1 MNQWDDFRYFLALQ
15 RNMTLKASARE
26 LKVDQATVGRRIQT
40 LEDSLGTQLFEK
52 RSDGYF
58 LTLAGER
65 VLPTL
70 KALEEGIHSVER
82 LIAGQEER
90 IEGIVKIAMPGAL
103 ANHWLIPKLQ
113 PFIQKHSQIK
123 FEFLTGPEAVNL
135 SRREADLAIRL
146 VRPTQRDLVVKKIG
160 EIQLSLYGHPSLFTS
175 TRRPATKE
183 DLKKFPFIGLF
194 PNSMSELE
202 KQLLKK
208 IEPHLHCTIRSGAWS
223 SVFYS
228 IQSGLGIGILPSFL
242 AERDSK
248 LVQLQVIES
257 GRTPLWLVAHPD
269 IVHSARVRAVIDY
282 VITALK

>member
-1 MNQWDDFRYFLALQ
+1 M
-15 RNMTLKASARE
+15 
-26 LKVDQATVGRRIQT
+26 
-40 LEDSLGTQLFEK
+40 FEK

-70 KALEEGIHSVER
+70 KALEEGILSVER

-113 PFIQKHSQIK
+113 PFVQKHSQIK
-123 FEFLTGPEAVNL
+123 FEFLTGPEVVNL

-146 VRPTQRDLVVKKIG
+146 VRPTQRDLVVKKFG

-202 KQLLKK
+202 KQLWEVLGSNRVFVPRISWCTNPNAVRTPHMLLILLRSLSLRNSLMSRKFASNTLKK
-208 IEPHLHCTIRSGAWS
+208 DFRSLKS
-223 SVFYS
+223 
-228 IQSGLGIGILPSFL
+228 QSFSMCPNL
-242 AERDSK
+242 
-248 LVQLQVIES
+248 
-257 GRTPLWLVAHPD
+257 
-269 IVHSARVRAVIDY
+269 
-282 VITALK
+282 